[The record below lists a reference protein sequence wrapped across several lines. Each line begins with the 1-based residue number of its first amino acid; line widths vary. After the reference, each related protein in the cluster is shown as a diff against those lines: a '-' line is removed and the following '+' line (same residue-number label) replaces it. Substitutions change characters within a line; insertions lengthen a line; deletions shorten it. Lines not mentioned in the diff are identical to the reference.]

1 MSVEFSAWGEES
13 MNRFQSDPPKNSV
26 GIKLASVYVSF
37 IHVLKRTPNKSC
49 KAEAIS
55 LDL

>member
-1 MSVEFSAWGEES
+1 MGVEFSACGEES

-37 IHVLKRTPNKSC
+37 IHILKRAPNKNC
-49 KAEAIS
+49 KAGAIS

>member
-1 MSVEFSAWGEES
+1 MGVEFSAWGEES

-37 IHVLKRTPNKSC
+37 IHILKRAPNTHC
-49 KAEAIS
+49 KAEA
-55 LDL
+55 LV